1 MMEEKIGLLGVE
13 EHSGIKIN
21 RGAEIEFTSMQNG
34 MVKNISYDGTNR
46 IYRTTDGGITWKEEN

>member
-1 MMEEKIGLLGVE
+1 
-13 EHSGIKIN
+13 
-21 RGAEIEFTSMQNG
+21 MQNG